1 MGRSVKNII
10 FPLEFG
16 KRQKKKLAGL
26 STYAIPVLTLP
37 PFSLRIP
44 ELQGTAL
51 YSGIQLRSYA
61 PQGWAPT
68 LLYLNEYSI
77 VLCITCMEE
86 IWIFLLHPP

>member
-1 MGRSVKNII
+1 MWAGPSKISFFLWNLENVK
-10 FPLEFG
+10 
-16 KRQKKKLAGL
+16 KKKLAGL

-51 YSGIQLRSYA
+51 YSGIQLPSYA

-68 LLYLNEYSI
+68 LL
-77 VLCITCMEE
+77 
-86 IWIFLLHPP
+86 